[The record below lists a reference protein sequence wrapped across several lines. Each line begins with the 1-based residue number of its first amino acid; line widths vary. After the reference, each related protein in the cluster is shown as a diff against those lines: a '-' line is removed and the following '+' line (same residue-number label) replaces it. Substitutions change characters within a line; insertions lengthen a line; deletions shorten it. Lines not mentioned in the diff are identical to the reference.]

1 MSGLD
6 GFPAVCYYTTS
17 PMSTFAVIKTGG
29 KQYKVAEGQKIKVEK
44 LPATESGEAVFDNV
58 LMVAE
63 DDSVKI
69 GTPKVAGATVSA
81 KVIKN
86 GRRRKIIVLKYR
98 PKKRYKKKQ
107 GHRQNY
113 TEVQI
118 TKISPS
124 IK

>member
-6 GFPAVCYYTTS
+6 GFPAACYYTTS
-17 PMSTFAVIKTGG
+17 PMSTFAVIKTGS
-29 KQYKVAEGQKIKVEK
+29 KQYK
-44 LPATESGEAVFDNV
+44 
-58 LMVAE
+58 VAE